1 MVFPFCTSYPLY
13 LVTSGFQGLLVP
25 FFGAIPNV
33 WCIEMFE
40 KSSKTALQFMH
51 ILLTVGQIVGSI
63 VAAPFLSKDVEN
75 GANSTQV
82 VNHQQT
88 SFPKNLFE
96 TAEDSQLWIPYL
108 VVCLLRI
115 GVAAAI
121 IIAFVIKVGV
131 LSNSTI

>member
-1 MVFPFCTSYPLY
+1 
-13 LVTSGFQGLLVP
+13 
-25 FFGAIPNV
+25 
-33 WCIEMFE
+33 
-40 KSSKTALQFMH
+40 MH

-75 GANSTQV
+75 GANSTQA

-131 LSNSTI
+131 LSNSAI